1 MRRAHLPSRK
11 YPLVGLCARVSLLV
25 GLLSIAGIA
34 LGADTLQRRYIT
46 LEECV
51 ALARNHSAQA
61 LVAKHTLRAAYWQYR
76 SYRAEFLPSL
86 KLTGSLPEFNRRI
99 VRYQREDGSYTY
111 VAENSNTMG
120 LGLSLTQR
128 IGLTGTSLFV
138 KSSAERV
145 DLFGNNRRTNYM
157 TVPVQAGLQHDFFAV
172 NELKWSSRIEP
183 KKFQRA
189 KLQYIAQLER
199 ISAEATQLFFDLL
212 IAKQSV
218 DIARLNL
225 ANADTLYQIAKGRY
239 NIGTIAQNELLQME
253 LNFLNA
259 GHSLNEAEV
268 QLQLYKFKLISY
280 LGLVPDLDWIPV
292 EPIRPTV
299 AEVKYDRVLALAN
312 ERNPQLIGFEIDQI
326 EAKKGIAS
334 ARADMG
340 FQANVQLTY
349 GLTQQA
355 ETLTDSYK
363 SPMDQ
368 QGVRLTV
375 GIPIL
380 DWGRG
385 KGKLQMARSSY
396 EIAKVQAAQ
405 SLEEFTQNVYLQVMR
420 YSLLPAQ
427 LELAAK
433 ADTIAQNRY
442 RITKERFLIGKVD
455 VLELDKAQVDRDAAR
470 VAYTRSLLSYWQTYY
485 ALRQLAL
492 YDPNT
497 DRELDIEPEL
507 NGLVR

>member
-1 MRRAHLPSRK
+1 M
-11 YPLVGLCARVSLLV
+11 
-25 GLLSIAGIA
+25 
-34 LGADTLQRRYIT
+34 
-46 LEECV
+46 
-51 ALARNHSAQA
+51 
-61 LVAKHTLRAAYWQYR
+61 
-76 SYRAEFLPSL
+76 
-86 KLTGSLPEFNRRI
+86 
-99 VRYQREDGSYTY
+99 
-111 VAENSNTMG
+111 
-120 LGLSLTQR
+120 
-128 IGLTGTSLFV
+128 
-138 KSSAERV
+138 
-145 DLFGNNRRTNYM
+145 
-157 TVPVQAGLQHDFFAV
+157 
-172 NELKWSSRIEP
+172 
-183 KKFQRA
+183 
-189 KLQYIAQLER
+189 
-199 ISAEATQLFFDLL
+199 
-212 IAKQSV
+212 
-218 DIARLNL
+218 
-225 ANADTLYQIAKGRY
+225 
-239 NIGTIAQNELLQME
+239 
-253 LNFLNA
+253 
-259 GHSLNEAEV
+259 

-334 ARADMG
+334 SRADMG

-355 ETLTDSYK
+355 ETLPDSYK

-385 KGKLQMARSSY
+385 KGKLQMAHSSY

-507 NGLVR
+507 NGLIR

>member
-1 MRRAHLPSRK
+1 M
-11 YPLVGLCARVSLLV
+11 
-25 GLLSIAGIA
+25 
-34 LGADTLQRRYIT
+34 Q
-46 LEECV
+46 
-51 ALARNHSAQA
+51 
-61 LVAKHTLRAAYWQYR
+61 
-76 SYRAEFLPSL
+76 
-86 KLTGSLPEFNRRI
+86 
-99 VRYQREDGSYTY
+99 
-111 VAENSNTMG
+111 
-120 LGLSLTQR
+120 
-128 IGLTGTSLFV
+128 
-138 KSSAERV
+138 
-145 DLFGNNRRTNYM
+145 
-157 TVPVQAGLQHDFFAV
+157 
-172 NELKWSSRIEP
+172 
-183 KKFQRA
+183 
-189 KLQYIAQLER
+189 
-199 ISAEATQLFFDLL
+199 ATQLFFDLL

-218 DIARLNL
+218 DIASLNL

-280 LGLVPDLDWIPV
+280 LGLVPDVDWIPV

-312 ERNPQLIGFEIDQI
+312 ERNPQLIGFEIDQL

-355 ETLTDSYK
+355 ETLPDSYK

-405 SLEEFTQNVYLQVMR
+405 SQEEFTQNVYLQVMR

-497 DRELDIEPEL
+497 DRELDIDPEL
-507 NGLVR
+507 NGLIR